1 MSGSRFVIPFVTVIN
16 AIGVPYPGAQLF
28 FYASGT
34 STPLATYSDEDLT
47 IPNSNPVV
55 ADSGGMFS
63 NIWLQPLVYKVV
75 LEDINGDEIWTA
87 DPVVPF
93 IDLENDDVVYDLV
106 VFLPG
111 VPADGQVY
119 PIFNIVR
126 NCYLA
131 VNLLDAI
138 GSVVTNPTGAVTI
151 NILKNNAVV
160 GTINVS
166 IPGAVTYTFVNQ
178 IDFIPGDQFALQFPN
193 PADATMAGFAITIPF
208 TLGS

>member
-34 STPLATYSDEDLT
+34 STPLATYADEDLT
-47 IPNSNPVV
+47 TPNPNPMV
-55 ADSGGMFS
+55 ANSGGMFS
-63 NIWLQPLVYKVV
+63 NIWLQPLNYKVV
-75 LEDINGDEIWTA
+75 LADNNGDEIWTA

-93 IDLENDDVVYDLV
+93 VDLDNDDVVYDLV

-111 VPADGQVY
+111 VPANGQVY

-126 NCYLA
+126 DCYLP
-131 VNLLDAI
+131 VNLLNAV
-138 GSVVTNPTGAVTI
+138 GSVVTNPTNPVTI
-151 NILKNNAVV
+151 NVLKNNVVV

-166 IPGAVTYTFVNQ
+166 TAGAVTYTFVNKV
-178 IDFIPGDQFALQFPN
+178 DFIPGDQFALQFPN
-193 PADATMAGFAITIPF
+193 PADATMAGFAVTLPF